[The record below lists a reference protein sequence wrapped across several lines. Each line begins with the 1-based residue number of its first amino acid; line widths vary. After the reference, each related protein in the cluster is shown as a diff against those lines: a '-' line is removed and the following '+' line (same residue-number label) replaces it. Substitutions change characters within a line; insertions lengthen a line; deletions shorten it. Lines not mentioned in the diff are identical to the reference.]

1 MHPELPE
8 DDADVAESDLG
19 PPGEEDDC
27 KQEVQQVEEDCSE
40 DVEAVQRLD
49 WALVFAF
56 VFNLSVGH
64 VAFKH

>member
-1 MHPELPE
+1 MHPEFAE
-8 DDADVAESDLG
+8 YDADVAESDLG
-19 PPGEEDDC
+19 PPGEEDHG
-27 KQEVQQVEEDCSE
+27 KQKVQEVEEDRSE
-40 DVEAVQRLD
+40 DVEAVQSPD